1 MLREDVF
8 VISQAVAWIQEEPI
22 WLCTVL
28 NTYGSSP
35 RSPGSLLVAKKNGQ
49 YSGSLSGG
57 CIEEDFIQR
66 IKNSEYTEASQ
77 IVRYGR
83 GGIEAKVNLPCDGS
97 LDVLIEYLPN
107 DDNSLNYLTEI
118 QNALLGYTAIIKK
131 ITLPLGGEIQ
141 TADNAELPTQIE
153 HDGDNIQL
161 YIAAPPRLIIAGIS
175 TVGVYCANFALTLGF
190 EVIIC
195 DHRND
200 ELARFANQI
209 PSQVEVVNLFP
220 ARYLEENGC
229 TPNTAI
235 VSLTHDP
242 RIDDL
247 TLMEAVNLAAFYIG
261 AMGSVRT
268 SARRR
273 ERLARSGGMSLNEI
287 ERIHAPIGIPIGS
300 KTPPEIALAIMADIV
315 AYKNGIKGNLSAK
328 QQAPQLSAVSP

>member
-8 VISQAVAWIQEEPI
+8 VISQALSWIKKEPI

-28 NTYGSSP
+28 STYGSSP
-35 RSPGSLLVAKKNGQ
+35 RSPGSLLVAKADGL
-49 YSGSLSGG
+49 YVGSLSGG

-66 IKNSEYTEASQ
+66 IKNIDYVSHSQ
-77 IVRYGR
+77 VVRYGR
-83 GGIEAKVNLPCDGS
+83 GGIETKVNLPCDGS

-107 DDNSLNYLTEI
+107 NEKSLHYLVEI
-118 QNALLGYTAIIKK
+118 HNALLGYSAIIKK
-131 ITLPLGGEIQ
+131 VTLPQSGEIHIANKSEQ
-141 TADNAELPTQIE
+141 PTQIAR
-153 HDGDNIQL
+153 DGDKIQL

-175 TVGVYCANFALTLGF
+175 TVGAYCANFALTLGF

-195 DHRND
+195 DHRED
-200 ELARFANQI
+200 EIARFAPQI
-209 PSQVEVVNLFP
+209 PPQVEVVSLFP
-220 ARYLEENGC
+220 ARYLEEQGC
-229 TPNTAI
+229 SPNTAI

-247 TLMEAVNLAAFYIG
+247 TLMESVNTEAFYIG

-273 ERLARSGGMSLNEI
+273 ERLIASGGMTEEEI
-287 ERIHAPIGIPIGS
+287 KRIHAPIGIPIGS

-315 AYKNGIKGNLSAK
+315 AYKNGVTSSETAYKTKKLMGIN
-328 QQAPQLSAVSP
+328 

>member
-8 VISQAVAWIQEEPI
+8 VISQAVAWAQEEPI

-35 RSPGSLLVAKKNGQ
+35 RSPGSLLVAKKNGV

-66 IKNSEYTEASQ
+66 IKNAEYTDASQ

-107 DDNSLNYLTEI
+107 DEKSLNYLIEI

-131 ITLPLGGEIQ
+131 VTLPLGGEIQ
-141 TADNAELPTQIE
+141 TADNTALPTQIE
-153 HDGDNIQL
+153 NNGNNIQL

-175 TVGVYCANFALTLGF
+175 TVGAYCANFALTLGF

-195 DHRND
+195 DHRDD

-209 PSQVEVVNLFP
+209 PSQVEVVHLFP
-220 ARYLEENGC
+220 ARYLEESGC

-247 TLMEAVNLAAFYIG
+247 TLMEAVNLDAFYIG

-273 ERLARSGGMSLNEI
+273 ERLAGAGGMSLNEI

-315 AYKNGIKGNLSAK
+315 AYKNGVKENLSAK
-328 QQAPQLSAVSP
+328 QQAPQLSAASL

>member
-8 VISQAVAWIQEEPI
+8 VISQAVSWIKEQPV

-35 RSPGSLLVAKKNGQ
+35 RSPGSLLVAKQDGQ
-49 YSGSLSGG
+49 YVGSLSGG

-66 IKNSEYTEASQ
+66 IKNTEYLNSSQ

-83 GGIEAKVNLPCDGS
+83 GGIETKVNLPCDGS
-97 LDVLIEYLPN
+97 LDVLIEYLPSN
-107 DDNSLNYLTEI
+107 EKSLKYLIEI
-118 QNALLGYTAIIKK
+118 QNALLGYFAIIKQV
-131 ITLPLGGEIQ
+131 TLPLCGEIFMANKSEQ
-141 TADNAELPTQIE
+141 PTQIVR
-153 HDGDNIQL
+153 DGDNVQL

-175 TVGVYCANFALTLGF
+175 TVGAYCANFALTLGF

-195 DHRND
+195 DHRED
-200 ELARFANQI
+200 EIARFAPQI
-209 PSQVEVVNLFP
+209 PPQVEIIPLFP
-220 ARYLEENGC
+220 ARYLEEKGC
-229 TPNTAI
+229 TPNSAI

-247 TLMEAVNLAAFYIG
+247 TLMESVNTAAFYIG
-261 AMGSVRT
+261 AMGSIRT

-273 ERLARSGGMSLNEI
+273 ERLIASGGMTTDEI

-315 AYKNGIKGNLSAK
+315 AYKNGVHAAPDLSDAK
-328 QQAPQLSAVSP
+328 KIMTIN

>member
-8 VISQAVAWIQEEPI
+8 VISQALSWIKEQPI

-28 NTYGSSP
+28 STYGSSP
-35 RSPGSLLVAKKNGQ
+35 RSPGSLLVAKADGQ
-49 YSGSLSGG
+49 YVGSLSGG

-66 IKNSEYTEASQ
+66 IQHGEYLKSSQ
-77 IVRYGR
+77 IIRYGR
-83 GGIEAKVNLPCDGS
+83 GGLDAKVNLPCDGS

-107 DDNSLNYLTEI
+107 SVESTDYLTEI
-118 QNALLGYTAIIKK
+118 HQALLGYTAINKK
-131 ITLPLGGEIQ
+131 ITLPFRGEISTVKNQQ
-141 TADNAELPTQIE
+141 TPTQIE
-153 HDGDNIQL
+153 RVGDDIQF

-175 TVGVYCANFALTLGF
+175 NVGIYSANFAATLGF

-195 DHRND
+195 EHRED
-200 ELARFANQI
+200 ELARFSGQLS
-209 PSQVEVVNLFP
+209 SQFEVVKLFP
-220 ARYLEENGC
+220 ARYLESQNC

-247 TLMEAVNLAAFYIG
+247 TLMEAVNTPAFYIG
-261 AMGSVRT
+261 AMGSSRT

-273 ERLARSGGMSLNEI
+273 ERLAESGGMSLAEI

-315 AYKNGIKGNLSAK
+315 AYKNGVKSQNK
-328 QQAPQLSAVSP
+328 QQENGHLTVVN

>member
-8 VISQAVAWIQEEPI
+8 VISQAVSWIKEQPV

-35 RSPGSLLVAKKNGQ
+35 RSPGSLLVTKPDGQ
-49 YSGSLSGG
+49 YVGSLSGG
-57 CIEEDFIQR
+57 CIEDDFIQR
-66 IKNSEYTEASQ
+66 IKNTEYLKSSQ

-83 GGIEAKVNLPCDGS
+83 GGIETKVNLPCDGS

-107 DDNSLNYLTEI
+107 NEKSLKYLVEI
-118 QNALLGYTAIIKK
+118 QNALLGYFAIIKQV
-131 ITLPLGGEIQ
+131 TLPLCGEIFMANKSEQ
-141 TADNAELPTQIE
+141 PTQIVR
-153 HDGDNIQL
+153 DGDNVQL

-175 TVGVYCANFALTLGF
+175 TVGAYCANFALTLGF

-195 DHRND
+195 DHRED
-200 ELARFANQI
+200 EIARFSPQI
-209 PSQVEVVNLFP
+209 PPQVEIIPLFP
-220 ARYLEENGC
+220 ARYIEEKGC
-229 TPNTAI
+229 TPNSAI

-247 TLMEAVNLAAFYIG
+247 TLMESVNTAAFYIG
-261 AMGSVRT
+261 AMGSIRT

-273 ERLARSGGMSLNEI
+273 ERLIASGGMTTDEI

-315 AYKNGIKGNLSAK
+315 AYKNGVRAADDLSNAK
-328 QQAPQLSAVSP
+328 KIMTIN

>member
-8 VISQAVAWIQEEPI
+8 VISQALSWIKEEPI

-28 NTYGSSP
+28 STYGSSP
-35 RSPGSLLVAKKNGQ
+35 RSPGSLLVAKADGQ
-49 YSGSLSGG
+49 FVGSLSGG

-66 IKNSEYTEASQ
+66 IQDAKYLNGSQ

-83 GGIEAKVNLPCDGS
+83 GGLEAKVNLPCDGS
-97 LDVLIEYLPN
+97 LDVLIEYLPKS
-107 DDNSLNYLTEI
+107 DESVSYLTEI
-118 QNALLGYTAIIKK
+118 HQALLGYTAINKK
-131 ITLPLGGEIQ
+131 IILPQRGEIS
-141 TADNAELPTQIE
+141 TANNQQIPTQIE
-153 HDGDNIQL
+153 RVGDDIQF

-175 TVGVYCANFALTLGF
+175 NVGIYCASFAATLGF

-195 DHRND
+195 EHRED
-200 ELARFANQI
+200 ELGRFSGQLS
-209 PSQVEVVNLFP
+209 SQFEVIKLFP
-220 ARYLEENGC
+220 ARYLESQSC

-247 TLMEAVNLAAFYIG
+247 TLMEAVNTPAFYIG
-261 AMGSVRT
+261 AMGSSRT

-273 ERLARSGGMSLNEI
+273 ERLLGAGGMSLAEI
-287 ERIHAPIGIPIGS
+287 DRIHAPIGIPIGS

-315 AYKNGIKGNLSAK
+315 AYKNGVKGQNDKQIKNH
-328 QQAPQLSAVSP
+328 LSAVNQ